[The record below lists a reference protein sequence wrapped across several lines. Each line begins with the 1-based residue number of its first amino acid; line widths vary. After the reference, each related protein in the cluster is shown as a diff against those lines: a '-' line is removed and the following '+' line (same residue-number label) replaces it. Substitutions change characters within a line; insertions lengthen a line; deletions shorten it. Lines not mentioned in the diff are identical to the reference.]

1 MKKSAWLH
9 IEVVEYK
16 LVVYSELL
24 IVEQR
29 LTSFN
34 KFKGWRAEGM
44 MLPRASHNN
53 WEPYF
58 T

>member
-44 MLPRASHNN
+44 MLPRASHNK
-53 WEPYF
+53 
-58 T
+58 